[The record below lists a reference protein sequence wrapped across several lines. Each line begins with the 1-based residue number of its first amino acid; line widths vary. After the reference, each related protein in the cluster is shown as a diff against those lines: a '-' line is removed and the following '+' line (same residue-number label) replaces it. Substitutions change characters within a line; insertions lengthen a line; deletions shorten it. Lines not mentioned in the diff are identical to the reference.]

1 MTNKIIYDIIT
12 IEKEKEIKIMEKIY
26 YVLCHRGIS
35 SDIVKYATREE
46 AEKVAKTHNLL
57 NKCRDWSVREVVEK
71 K

>member
-1 MTNKIIYDIIT
+1 
-12 IEKEKEIKIMEKIY
+12 MEKIY